1 MRFFT
6 NLRIKIRNFFK
17 KYKTIIFI
25 VIVVWVLLK
34 MINNYLKNIEPIH
47 IPLTTYDPHVSV
59 MDDTS
64 TVPKLLQQPISDI
77 LDKFITYCNNKEYE
91 NAYSLLSEE
100 CKKDAYSNDIEQF
113 KLYVNR
119 MFPSKKIYSIQDYSN
134 VDGKYIY
141 QVKIFD
147 DFLATGL
154 TDSEYKFYDEKIT
167 IVQDENKELKLLIGK
182 FIEKT
187 DVKSVAEDDYVKIDI
202 KTKTVKYDEE
212 IYHVKITNRSEY
224 TVVIAD
230 NNTGFEEIAISLG
243 SEYRYRNDTYL
254 ENVVLQPGESKE
266 YDFRFTKFYDDG
278 DTSQYMIF
286 NAIRVMEN
294 YTGLSENAEQEIENA
309 KTKYSLKIKI

>member
-1 MRFFT
+1 MSFFT
-6 NLRIKIRNFFK
+6 DLRIKIRKFFRK
-17 KYKTIIFI
+17 NKLLIFI
-25 VIVVWVLLK
+25 IIIVWLLLK
-34 MINNYLKNIEPIH
+34 VLNTYLENLKPIQ
-47 IPLTTYDPHVSV
+47 IPSTTYEPHVSV

-64 TVPKLLQQPISDI
+64 TVPKKLQNPIEET
-77 LDKFITYCNNKEYE
+77 LEKFITYCNNKEYE

-119 MFPSKKIYSIQDYSN
+119 IFPSKKIYSIQDYSN

-202 KTKTVKYDEE
+202 KDKNVKYDSE

-224 TVVIAD
+224 IVVIAD
-230 NNTGFEEIAISLG
+230 GNTGFEEIAIDLG
-243 SEYRYRNDTYL
+243 SEYRYRNDAYL

-266 YDFRFTKFYDDG
+266 YDFSFPKFYDDG

-286 NAIRVMEN
+286 NAIRIMEN